1 MPNPNL
7 RVPRRVTAALVGA
20 VSLWLLLQLW
30 SAAISF
36 PATLVQDNAPE
47 ATLRIS
53 PPELTAAVVSGG
65 VTTQTLRLSNS
76 NAVTLTFEISESP
89 LVRPAAQPEPL
100 TRKRMPQVLATPGN
114 ASAPPRWAPLG
125 YASSQVATE
134 TPRILLYTDDFFTG
148 PGATYAEQALQA
160 LDLPFTAYY
169 ADPNG
174 FLRALQA
181 GTSWDLVLISHNERL
196 AGGAMWPAV
205 EAYLSEGGRLIVETF
220 DIDGSHSLPTA
231 LWAFCDVLPT
241 GDLQDPAPLFAWMA
255 GHSVFTQPV
264 EVPVSARFEN
274 LYLDDGDRLQ
284 VLNDALALAGFT
296 PQPAPDQ
303 AAIVLGAQGR
313 CLVNSFIISTNPDDR
328 NADGFLDGVALWVN
342 EISLMAR
349 EFINVPWL
357 QVTPARG
364 SLAPGDV
371 IEISVTLDASA
382 LQPGSYQARLI
393 VRTDGNPPAAG
404 IPVVVDV
411 GRTAEMT
418 RITGLVLDAA
428 TGKPLRAQVHAVGT
442 LYVVETSP
450 QRGWY
455 YNLWLRPGMYTLEAR
470 AEGYYPERQSIEVPP
485 GDVISVGFLL
495 RRRGWY
501 VLPILRNWP

>member
-7 RVPRRVTAALVGA
+7 HIPRHAMVILMGAAF
-20 VSLWLLLQLW
+20 LWLLLQPRP
-30 SAAISF
+30 AATF
-36 PATLVQDNAPE
+36 PTTLAQDGVPQ

-53 PPELTAAVVSGG
+53 PPELAAAVASGE

-76 NAVTLTFEISESP
+76 NSITLTFEISESP
-89 LVRPAAQPEPL
+89 LVQPAPQPGFL

-114 ASAPPRWAPLG
+114 ASAPPKWAPLG
-125 YASSQVATE
+125 YTSGQVVTG

-148 PGATYAEQALQA
+148 PGATYPEQALQA

-181 GTSWDLVLISHNERL
+181 GTPWDLVLISHNERL

-205 EAYLSEGGRLIVETF
+205 EAYLAGGGRVIVETF

-231 LWAFCDVLPT
+231 LWTLCDVLPA

-255 GHSVFTQPV
+255 EHSVFTQPV
-264 EVPVSARFEN
+264 EVPSGAQFEN
-274 LYLDDGDRLQ
+274 LYLDDGDRLR

-296 PQPAPDQ
+296 PRPAPDQ

-328 NADGFLDGVALWVN
+328 NGDGFLDGVALWIN

-349 EFINVPWL
+349 EFIDVPWL
-357 QVTPARG
+357 RVTPVRG
-364 SLAPGDV
+364 SLAPGAS
-371 IEISVTLDASA
+371 IEIAVTLDASA
-382 LQPGSYQARLI
+382 LQPGRYEARLI
-393 VRTDGNPPAAG
+393 VRTDGEPPAAG

-428 TGKPLRAQVHAVGT
+428 TGDPLRAQVHAMST
-442 LYVVETSP
+442 PYVVETSP
-450 QRGWY
+450 QRGWF
-455 YNLWLRPGMYTLEAR
+455 YNLWLRPGTYTLEAR
-470 AEGYYPERQSIEVPP
+470 AEGYYPERQVVEVPP

-495 RRRGWY
+495 RRQGWY